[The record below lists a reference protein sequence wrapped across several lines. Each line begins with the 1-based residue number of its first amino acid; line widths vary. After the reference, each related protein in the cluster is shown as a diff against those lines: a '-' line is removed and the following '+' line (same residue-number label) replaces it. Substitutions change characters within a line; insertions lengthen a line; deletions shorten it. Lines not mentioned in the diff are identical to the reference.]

1 MPRRLGNQVAPSVA
15 SNDPDDDS
23 IVAWV
28 GPDTTAA
35 GTTAI
40 YLRNIDPPIA
50 AAVVAAPPVSHS
62 VSVADTT
69 VSVGASGTQATFTL
83 TLSAAASYPI
93 DVNYSTADGTAKAGV
108 NYSSASGTVDF
119 APGQTSETIE
129 VNVAG
134 LSRSELAN
142 KSFLLNLTNPTN
154 GTLARA
160 SATATIS
167 DIIPAPP
174 PAFSVSDATVA
185 VGTTA
190 SQAVFMV
197 SLASPATQTVAV
209 SYSTADGTATAAGGA
224 YTPTSGTLTFTPG
237 QVWQI
242 VSVPVAGLTAGGLAN
257 QTFQLNLTNPVNIP
271 ISRASATASI
281 LDFVPVAGA
290 APRIS
295 VADAIAGAGS
305 TATQALFTV
314 SLSAPSASPVT
325 MIYGTGDGTATAA
338 NGDYTPIWGTLTF
351 SPGQTSQTVAVPVA
365 AIAGSSLPDQT
376 FYFAVANPVN
386 GTIARQE
393 AMATIVDSVMP
404 PVVPTISVSDATVQV
419 GSAGTQAVFTVNL
432 SAPTTSTVTMIYGT
446 GNGTATAASGAYTP
460 TGGTLTFS
468 PGQTSQTISVPVAG
482 VTAAG
487 LPNQTF
493 FIAVANP
500 VNGTIARQLA
510 MATLVDSLVPTVV
523 PTISVVDTTPVQVGS
538 TATQAVFTVNLS
550 AATTNTVT
558 MFYGTGDGTA
568 TAASGAYTPTCGTL
582 TFSPGQTSETI
593 SVPVA
598 GMNAPGLPNQSFF
611 IAVANPVNG
620 TIVPATGHGH
630 ACRRRDD
637 NDGRS
642 DNLPA

>member
-1 MPRRLGNQVAPSVA
+1 MAIDSNDNFVVVWEGDLQSSAWGVYGAYFTAQGKSATTPPATWSETGPMLLNNTPNNRTSYMGSTTVDLYDSGPRVAMSAAGAFVVTWADFSSVATGYDVYAQQFAPAPRPSAAQFLVNQTTANWQVMPAVGVGSGGDFTIVWTSFGQDNAEDGYPQILDYGIYARMYNANGTPLGIQSNEYRVNATTLGNQVAPTVA

-28 GPDTTAA
+28 GPDTTTA

-40 YLRNIDPPIA
+40 YLRNIDPPVA

-108 NYSSASGTVDF
+108 NYSSASGTVNF

-209 SYSTADGTATAAGGA
+209 SYSTADGTATAASGA
-224 YTPTSGTLTFTPG
+224 YTPASGTLTFTPG

-257 QTFQLNLTNPVNIP
+257 QTFQLNLTSPVNIP
-271 ISRASATASI
+271 ISRQRHGEHSRFRS
-281 LDFVPVAGA
+281 GC
-290 APRIS
+290 R
-295 VADAIAGAGS
+295 G
-305 TATQALFTV
+305 
-314 SLSAPSASPVT
+314 
-325 MIYGTGDGTATAA
+325 
-338 NGDYTPIWGTLTF
+338 
-351 SPGQTSQTVAVPVA
+351 
-365 AIAGSSLPDQT
+365 
-376 FYFAVANPVN
+376 
-386 GTIARQE
+386 R
-393 AMATIVDSVMP
+393 
-404 PVVPTISVSDATVQV
+404 
-419 GSAGTQAVFTVNL
+419 
-432 SAPTTSTVTMIYGT
+432 
-446 GNGTATAASGAYTP
+446 AASLGR
-460 TGGTLTFS
+460 GCRRRGRF
-468 PGQTSQTISVPVAG
+468 
-482 VTAAG
+482 
-487 LPNQTF
+487 
-493 FIAVANP
+493 
-500 VNGTIARQLA
+500 
-510 MATLVDSLVPTVV
+510 
-523 PTISVVDTTPVQVGS
+523 
-538 TATQAVFTVNLS
+538 
-550 AATTNTVT
+550 
-558 MFYGTGDGTA
+558 
-568 TAASGAYTPTCGTL
+568 
-582 TFSPGQTSETI
+582 
-593 SVPVA
+593 
-598 GMNAPGLPNQSFF
+598 
-611 IAVANPVNG
+611 
-620 TIVPATGHGH
+620 HGH
-630 ACRRRDD
+630 AGPLHREPVGPLGQPGHDD
-637 NDGRS
+637 LRHG
-642 DNLPA
+642 